1 MTKSMVAV
9 LTSSL
14 GGSHKVDGKWIPT
27 YLLNQNGLTDI
38 MKSYWK
44 SGSKVL
50 IICAAPDEYERND
63 SVLFC
68 MKEAFAMSG
77 LDVLSFDM
85 CDDRNMQVMDQ
96 IAAYDAVILA
106 GGHVPTQNDFFKEI
120 KLKERLSDYE
130 GILIGWSAGSMNC
143 ADVVYAQPELEGEG
157 IGPEYQRFITGLGI
171 TKTMILPHF
180 QAVKND
186 IVDGLRAIE
195 DIAYSDSIGREFVAL
210 NDGSFIVCDNGV
222 ETLYGEAYL
231 IKDGKETLL
240 CKNGETIIL

>member
-1 MTKSMVAV
+1 MIAI

-14 GGSHKVDGKWIPT
+14 GGSHKVDGKWLPT
-27 YLLNQNGLTDI
+27 YLLNQNGLTGI
-38 MKSYWK
+38 IKSYWK
-44 SGSKVL
+44 SGAKVL
-50 IICAAPDEYERND
+50 IICASPDEYERND
-63 SVLFC
+63 SVLYC

-77 LDVLSFDM
+77 LDAVSFDM
-85 CDDRNMQVMDQ
+85 CDDRNMQVVEQ
-96 IAAYDAVILA
+96 FYSYDAVILA

-120 KLKERLSDYE
+120 NLKEKLNGYE

-157 IGPEYQRFITGLGI
+157 KNPEYQRFITGLGV
-171 TKTMILPHF
+171 TKTMIIPHF

-195 DIAYSDSIGREFVAL
+195 DIAYPDSMGREFVAL

-231 IKDGKETLL
+231 IKDGSETLL
-240 CKNGETIIL
+240 CKNEETKTL

>member
-1 MTKSMVAV
+1 MVAV

-14 GGSHKVDGKWIPT
+14 GGSHKVDGKWLPT

-38 MKSYWK
+38 IKSYWK
-44 SGSKVL
+44 SGSRVL
-50 IICAAPDEYERND
+50 IICAAPDEYQRND

-77 LDVLSFDM
+77 LDALSFDM
-85 CDDRNMQVMDQ
+85 CDDRNMQVMEQ
-96 IAAYDAVILA
+96 FGSYDAVILA
-106 GGHVPTQNDFFKEI
+106 GGHVPTQNAFFKDI
-120 KLKERLSDYE
+120 NLKEKLNDYE

-143 ADVVYAQPELEGEG
+143 ADIVYAQPELEGEG
-157 IGPEYQRFITGLGI
+157 KNPEYQRFIPGLGV
-171 TKTMILPHF
+171 TKTMIVPHL
-180 QAVKND
+180 QAVKKD
-186 IVDGLRAIE
+186 VVDGLRAIE
-195 DIAYSDSIGREFVAL
+195 DIAYPDSMGREFVAL

-240 CKNGETIIL
+240 CKNGGNIIL